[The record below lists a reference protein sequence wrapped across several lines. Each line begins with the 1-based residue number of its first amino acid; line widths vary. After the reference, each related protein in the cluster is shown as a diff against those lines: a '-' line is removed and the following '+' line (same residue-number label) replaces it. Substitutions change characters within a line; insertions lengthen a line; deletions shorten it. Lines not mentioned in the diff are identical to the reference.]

1 MFLGP
6 ADAVNVQ
13 PAAAHQVHPEVCRH
27 QDHIHPHC
35 FPRTSHRCKWGVN
48 KYLVFIVFFKK
59 SIKNYFADSLMIFFL
74 LYSTCNHLQ
83 LFFNSSKQSCFPYLL
98 YSSSCLK
105 MRLPSHPWD
114 YHIYYTMNRPA
125 LREILRIGTKAGP
138 ASASLRANIAPP
150 HIPSTCN
157 VNFAFVGFVD
167 KKYYQ
172 VQSIL

>member
-35 FPRTSHRCKWGVN
+35 FPRTSHRCKWVVN

-74 LYSTCNHLQ
+74 YTVLAIIYNYFLIQANKVVSPIYFIL
-83 LFFNSSKQSCFPYLL
+83 LF
-98 YSSSCLK
+98 
-105 MRLPSHPWD
+105 
-114 YHIYYTMNRPA
+114 
-125 LREILRIGTKAGP
+125 
-138 ASASLRANIAPP
+138 ASR
-150 HIPSTCN
+150 
-157 VNFAFVGFVD
+157 
-167 KKYYQ
+167 
-172 VQSIL
+172 